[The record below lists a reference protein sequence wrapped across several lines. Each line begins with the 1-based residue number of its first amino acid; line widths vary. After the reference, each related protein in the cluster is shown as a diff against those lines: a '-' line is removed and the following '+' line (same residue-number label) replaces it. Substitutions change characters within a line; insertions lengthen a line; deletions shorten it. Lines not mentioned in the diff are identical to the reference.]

1 MKRLLPFAILALA
14 VLGFLALKATRPTPA
29 PIAAKERVWQV
40 DTLAVE
46 PANLHPTLTLYGRIE
61 APDRV
66 RASSPVSGRILE
78 VLVRDGERVQAG
90 QALARLDPRDL
101 EPRVTQAKG
110 DVDREMVR
118 ARHDREALAQEQRL
132 LRLAEDALKR
142 AEQIQAQK
150 LGSQATTDQARE
162 QFSRA
167 QLAVTVREQ
176 AIAEHPSR
184 LAQLKARLAEA
195 ERDARRGAITAPYD
209 ARIGKVEVAA
219 GDQVQ
224 PNQTLLTLY
233 PSDAIYLRA
242 KVPATQSEELR
253 EALIRGDRLVATADF
268 GGKPLKARLERL
280 SGEADARGVDALLK
294 LDDPT
299 GVPTG
304 AFVNA
309 VLERPVAQDVVALP
323 FSALHGGDR
332 VYLVQDGR
340 LHGLTVSR
348 VGELRIDGQPRVL
361 VRAAGLKAGSVVMT
375 THLPHAIDGLAV
387 RTLAPSDASPSQPP
401 PQVGEGL
408 PNAQDDS
415 PSPPAGRAGEGTATH
430 ADSRS

>member
-1 MKRLLPFAILALA
+1 MKRLLPFVILALA
-14 VLGFLALKATRPTPA
+14 VLGFMALKATRPTPA
-29 PIAAKERVWQV
+29 PIAAKERVWQI

-46 PANLHPTLTLYGRIE
+46 PATLRPTLALYGRIE

-66 RASSPVSGRILE
+66 RASSPVSGRVLE
-78 VLVRDGERVQAG
+78 VLVRDGERVKKG

-101 EPRVTQAKG
+101 EPRVTQARG

-142 AEQIQAQK
+142 AEDIQARK
-150 LGSQATTDQARE
+150 LGSQAATDQARE
-162 QFSRA
+162 QLSRA
-167 QLAVTVREQ
+167 QLAVNLREQ
-176 AIAEHPSR
+176 AVAEHPSR
-184 LAQLKARLAEA
+184 LAQLQARLAEA
-195 ERDARRGAITAPYD
+195 DRDARRGAITAPFD

-219 GDQVQ
+219 GDPVQ
-224 PNQTLLTLY
+224 PSQTLLTLY

-253 EALIRGDRLVATADF
+253 EALTRGEQLVASADF
-268 GGKPLKARLERL
+268 GGKPLRARLERL
-280 SGEADARGVDALLK
+280 SGEADARGVDALLR

-309 VLERPVAQDVVALP
+309 VLERPAALDVVALP
-323 FSALHGGDR
+323 FSALHGGER
-332 VYLVQDGR
+332 VYLVEDGR
-340 LHGLTVSR
+340 LRGLTVTR
-348 VGELRIDGQPRVL
+348 VGELRIDGLPRVL
-361 VRAAGLKAGSVVMT
+361 VRAPGLQAGGVLMT

-387 RTLAPSDASPSQPP
+387 KPVSARDAS
-401 PQVGEGL
+401 
-408 PNAQDDS
+408 
-415 PSPPAGRAGEGTATH
+415 
-430 ADSRS
+430 

>member
-1 MKRLLPFAILALA
+1 MKRLLPFVILALA
-14 VLGFLALKATRPTPA
+14 VLGFMALKATRPTPA
-29 PIAAKERVWQV
+29 PIAAKERVWQI

-46 PANLHPTLTLYGRIE
+46 PATLRPTLALYGRIE

-66 RASSPVSGRILE
+66 RASSPVSGRVLE
-78 VLVRDGERVQAG
+78 VLVRDGERVKKG

-101 EPRVTQAKG
+101 EPRVTQARG

-118 ARHDREALAQEQRL
+118 ASHDREALAQEQRL

-142 AEQIQAQK
+142 AEDIQARK
-150 LGSQATTDQARE
+150 LGSQAATDQASE
-162 QFSRA
+162 QLSRA
-167 QLAVTVREQ
+167 QLAVNLREQ
-176 AIAEHPSR
+176 AVAEHPSR
-184 LAQLKARLAEA
+184 LAQLQARLAEA
-195 ERDARRGAITAPYD
+195 DRDARRGAITAPFD

-219 GDQVQ
+219 GDPVQ

-253 EALIRGDRLVATADF
+253 EALTRGEQLVASADF
-268 GGKPLKARLERL
+268 GGKPLRARLERL
-280 SGEADARGVDALLK
+280 SGEADARGVDALLR

-309 VLERPVAQDVVALP
+309 VLERPAALDVVALP
-323 FSALHGGDR
+323 FSALHGGER
-332 VYLVQDGR
+332 VYLVEDGR
-340 LHGLTVSR
+340 LRGLTVTR
-348 VGELRIDGQPRVL
+348 VGELRIDGLPRVL
-361 VRAAGLKAGSVVMT
+361 VRAPGLQAGGVLMT

-387 RTLAPSDASPSQPP
+387 KPVSARDAS
-401 PQVGEGL
+401 
-408 PNAQDDS
+408 
-415 PSPPAGRAGEGTATH
+415 
-430 ADSRS
+430 

>member
-1 MKRLLPFAILALA
+1 MKRLLPFVILALA
-14 VLGFLALKATRPTPA
+14 VLGFMALKATRPTPA
-29 PIAAKERVWQV
+29 PIAAKERVWQI

-46 PANLHPTLTLYGRIE
+46 PATLRPTLALYGRIE

-66 RASSPVSGRILE
+66 RASSPVSGRVLE
-78 VLVRDGERVQAG
+78 VLVRDGERVKKG

-101 EPRVTQAKG
+101 EPRVTQARS
-110 DVDREMVR
+110 DVEREMVR

-142 AEQIQAQK
+142 AEDIQARK
-150 LGSQATTDQARE
+150 LGSQAATDQARE
-162 QFSRA
+162 QLSRA
-167 QLAVTVREQ
+167 QLAVNLREQ
-176 AIAEHPSR
+176 AVAEHPSR
-184 LAQLKARLAEA
+184 LAQLQARLAEA
-195 ERDARRGAITAPYD
+195 DRDARRGAITAPFD

-219 GDQVQ
+219 GDPVQ

-253 EALIRGDRLVATADF
+253 EALTRGEQLVASADF
-268 GGKPLKARLERL
+268 GGKPLRARLERL
-280 SGEADARGVDALLK
+280 SGEADARGVDALLR

-309 VLERPVAQDVVALP
+309 VLERPAALDVVALP
-323 FSALHGGDR
+323 FSALHGGER
-332 VYLVQDGR
+332 VYLVEDGR
-340 LHGLTVSR
+340 LRGLTVTR
-348 VGELRIDGQPRVL
+348 VGELRIDGLPRVL
-361 VRAAGLKAGSVVMT
+361 VRAPGLQAGGVLMT

-387 RTLAPSDASPSQPP
+387 KPVSARDAS
-401 PQVGEGL
+401 
-408 PNAQDDS
+408 
-415 PSPPAGRAGEGTATH
+415 
-430 ADSRS
+430 

>member
-1 MKRLLPFAILALA
+1 MKRLLPFVILALA
-14 VLGFLALKATRPTPA
+14 VLGFMALKATRPTPA
-29 PIAAKERVWQV
+29 PIAAKERVWQI

-46 PANLHPTLTLYGRIE
+46 PATLRPTLALYGRIE

-66 RASSPVSGRILE
+66 RASSPVSGRVLE
-78 VLVRDGERVQAG
+78 VLVRDGERVKKG

-101 EPRVTQAKG
+101 EPRVTQARG

-142 AEQIQAQK
+142 AEDIQARK
-150 LGSQATTDQARE
+150 LGSQAATDQASE
-162 QFSRA
+162 QLSRA
-167 QLAVTVREQ
+167 QLAVNLREQ
-176 AIAEHPSR
+176 AVAEHPSR
-184 LAQLKARLAEA
+184 LAQLQARLAEA
-195 ERDARRGAITAPYD
+195 DRDARRGAITAPFD

-219 GDQVQ
+219 GDPVQ
-224 PNQTLLTLY
+224 PSQTLLTLY

-253 EALIRGDRLVATADF
+253 EALTRGEQLVASADF
-268 GGKPLKARLERL
+268 GGKPLRARLERL
-280 SGEADARGVDALLK
+280 SGEADARGVDALLR

-309 VLERPVAQDVVALP
+309 VLERPAALDVVALP
-323 FSALHGGDR
+323 FSALHGGER
-332 VYLVQDGR
+332 VYLVEDGR
-340 LHGLTVSR
+340 LRGLTVTR
-348 VGELRIDGQPRVL
+348 VGELRIDGLPRVL
-361 VRAAGLKAGSVVMT
+361 VRAPGLQAGGVLMT

-387 RTLAPSDASPSQPP
+387 KPVSARDAS
-401 PQVGEGL
+401 
-408 PNAQDDS
+408 
-415 PSPPAGRAGEGTATH
+415 
-430 ADSRS
+430 

>member
-1 MKRLLPFAILALA
+1 MKRLLPFVILALA
-14 VLGFLALKATRPTPA
+14 VLGFMALKATRPTPA
-29 PIAAKERVWQV
+29 PIAAKERVWQI

-46 PANLHPTLTLYGRIE
+46 PATLRPTLALYGRIE

-66 RASSPVSGRILE
+66 RASSPVSGRVLE
-78 VLVRDGERVQAG
+78 VLVRDGERVKKG

-101 EPRVTQAKG
+101 EPRVTQARG

-142 AEQIQAQK
+142 AEDIQARK
-150 LGSQATTDQARE
+150 LGSQAATDQASE
-162 QFSRA
+162 QLSRA
-167 QLAVTVREQ
+167 QLAVNLREQ
-176 AIAEHPSR
+176 AVAEHPSR
-184 LAQLKARLAEA
+184 LAQLQARLAEA
-195 ERDARRGAITAPYD
+195 DRDARRGAITAPFD

-219 GDQVQ
+219 GDPVQ

-253 EALIRGDRLVATADF
+253 EALTRGEQLVASADF
-268 GGKPLKARLERL
+268 GGKPLRARLERL
-280 SGEADARGVDALLK
+280 SGEADARGVDALLR

-309 VLERPVAQDVVALP
+309 VLERPAALDVVALP
-323 FSALHGGDR
+323 FSALHGGER
-332 VYLVQDGR
+332 VYLVEDGR
-340 LHGLTVSR
+340 LRGLTVTR
-348 VGELRIDGQPRVL
+348 VGELRIDGLPRVL
-361 VRAAGLKAGSVVMT
+361 VRAPGLQAGGVLMT

-387 RTLAPSDASPSQPP
+387 KPVSARDAS
-401 PQVGEGL
+401 
-408 PNAQDDS
+408 
-415 PSPPAGRAGEGTATH
+415 
-430 ADSRS
+430 